1 MLLLSC
7 RRDDDWLQEQRHSVR
22 ASVTPHA
29 FPPCSG
35 WCLRKD
41 GGRRSGWSGY
51 PERRGRGTVENTA
64 KKGRHLVRLE
74 LKHVQRHRVAVGWL
88 CRGCQRHEEWESRG
102 DGPCWQLA
110 SSSLTGACQLHV
122 CQLGRLAVLQL
133 TLATKLSMM
142 DDRPHIFLF
151 TLNGVLL

>member
-1 MLLLSC
+1 MGLVHTDINLKRSWGVDEGSFWDIKMLCSHNDGAVLEYFSRISLPLDVTLRLCCQRAS
-7 RRDDDWLQEQRHSVR
+7 DWLEQRRHSLR

-51 PERRGRGTVENTA
+51 PERRGRGTAENTA

-74 LKHVQRHRVAVGWL
+74 LKPFQRCCVAVGCL
-88 CRGCQRHEEWESRG
+88 RRGCQRHEG
-102 DGPCWQLA
+102 
-110 SSSLTGACQLHV
+110 
-122 CQLGRLAVLQL
+122 
-133 TLATKLSMM
+133 
-142 DDRPHIFLF
+142 
-151 TLNGVLL
+151 